1 MSISHKGMALQGT
14 NPACA
19 ATVET
24 SIKEATCATGINASE
39 AALMTACVQVPSCEE
54 NPSGGADVGRI
65 RPPVFSKED
74 FLSMEVYKWI
84 MNQST
89 CEQEAEMFLY
99 QLNDQAKKYKIS
111 GLRKGFKA
119 YKETQQKRKT
129 PPGNG
134 TLFSQAP
141 HGRSL
146 FCGEFVADDYGVRV
160 MDKTGRWV
168 TVCWHPIQP
177 VSRVRDVDKSIEQF
191 KLWYEKDGEGRTVV
205 VDAVDLASTQRVI
218 LLSNYGIDVNQTT
231 ASQFVKYINILCQE
245 PNNRKKLPLEKGISR
260 CGYIDDKNMEFAPYS
275 DTCQFIG
282 KPTQERLFNAIKH
295 QGGDADKQLEFFNG
309 IRKSAGTAVR
319 IAIAASLASPLLK
332 PLRLKPFVI
341 YIMGGKDIGKSK
353 VVSLAASIWGDP
365 EVYVHNL
372 GSTKVGCEMLA
383 SFLHSLPLCL
393 DELMTNDNKQSL
405 AQLIYMLCQGKGK
418 TRANK
423 NCDIRDTPEWYC
435 SSIMSG
441 ERQPLSSTDWA
452 GAEARTIILDAGN
465 KPLFED
471 FAMLIRMMHTHYGW
485 IGKKFVEI
493 LSKPGMMEKI
503 AKLYDRY
510 SKAFSDRGYQ
520 GKQAGSAAVCLVADT
535 IASATIFQDADDSL
549 RLTIDDMISY
559 LAEPK
564 ETDMGLKMMRWLQGW
579 IAENYNHFIRPAIDQ
594 CPDYFSVC
602 KGEYI
607 PTNKDIYG
615 RITLDGYT
623 SIMEKPL
630 ADAMYAAFGN
640 GAHLTFAKW
649 AGEQGLIQ
657 RENSSKRP
665 FKNVHY
671 PNRLQ
676 ARSLVINFDKFNEE
690 EDPQTPSTS
699 EDALLNIFPAPN
711 GDSEDKGE
719 DSGQQ
724 LSMEGVDEH
733 NDEGR
738 KLSA

>member
-1 MSISHKGMALQGT
+1 MSISHKEMALQGT

-24 SIKEATCATGINASE
+24 SIKEAACATGINASE

-260 CGYIDDKNMEFAPYS
+260 CGYIDDKNM
-275 DTCQFIG
+275 
-282 KPTQERLFNAIKH
+282 
-295 QGGDADKQLEFFNG
+295 
-309 IRKSAGTAVR
+309 
-319 IAIAASLASPLLK
+319 
-332 PLRLKPFVI
+332 
-341 YIMGGKDIGKSK
+341 
-353 VVSLAASIWGDP
+353 
-365 EVYVHNL
+365 
-372 GSTKVGCEMLA
+372 
-383 SFLHSLPLCL
+383 
-393 DELMTNDNKQSL
+393 
-405 AQLIYMLCQGKGK
+405 
-418 TRANK
+418 
-423 NCDIRDTPEWYC
+423 
-435 SSIMSG
+435 
-441 ERQPLSSTDWA
+441 
-452 GAEARTIILDAGN
+452 
-465 KPLFED
+465 
-471 FAMLIRMMHTHYGW
+471 
-485 IGKKFVEI
+485 
-493 LSKPGMMEKI
+493 
-503 AKLYDRY
+503 
-510 SKAFSDRGYQ
+510 
-520 GKQAGSAAVCLVADT
+520 
-535 IASATIFQDADDSL
+535 
-549 RLTIDDMISY
+549 
-559 LAEPK
+559 
-564 ETDMGLKMMRWLQGW
+564 
-579 IAENYNHFIRPAIDQ
+579 
-594 CPDYFSVC
+594 
-602 KGEYI
+602 
-607 PTNKDIYG
+607 
-615 RITLDGYT
+615 
-623 SIMEKPL
+623 
-630 ADAMYAAFGN
+630 
-640 GAHLTFAKW
+640 
-649 AGEQGLIQ
+649 
-657 RENSSKRP
+657 
-665 FKNVHY
+665 
-671 PNRLQ
+671 
-676 ARSLVINFDKFNEE
+676 
-690 EDPQTPSTS
+690 
-699 EDALLNIFPAPN
+699 
-711 GDSEDKGE
+711 
-719 DSGQQ
+719 
-724 LSMEGVDEH
+724 
-733 NDEGR
+733 
-738 KLSA
+738 